1 MNFENQR
8 ISKTRSVKGMVRDQ
22 RGEKI
27 RKKNSRQ
34 WEQHVPSRTL
44 LSLAPSGALLLQVSG
59 RAPQVGWEQ
68 GRGLT

>member
-34 WEQHVPSRTL
+34 WE
-44 LSLAPSGALLLQVSG
+44 
-59 RAPQVGWEQ
+59 
-68 GRGLT
+68 

>member
-1 MNFENQR
+1 MNFDNQR

-34 WEQHVPSRTL
+34 HVPSRTL
-44 LSLAPSGALLLQVSG
+44 LSLAPSGGLLLQVSG